1 MKDFVDY
8 VVKNK
13 YVIICI
19 SIVVV
24 LYALGIVEF
33 LTRVII
39 FVALIGLAIFVG
51 KKLQDNDGKVKEVF
65 YYIKNKEY
73 KNNVYYYQT
82 SDDSKTSKNA
92 KK

>member
-1 MKDFVDY
+1 MKDFVEY

-13 YVIICI
+13 YVIICV

-39 FVALIGLAIFVG
+39 LIALIGIAVFIG
-51 KKLQDNDGKVKEVF
+51 KKLQDNEGKFKSVF
-65 YYIKNKEY
+65 DYIKNKEY
-73 KNNVYYYQT
+73 KNNVYYYQ
-82 SDDSKTSKNA
+82 KNDESE

>member
-1 MKDFVDY
+1 MKDFVEY

-13 YVIICI
+13 YVIICV

-39 FVALIGLAIFVG
+39 LVALIGIAVFVG
-51 KKLQDNDGKVKEVF
+51 KKLQDNEGKLKNVF
-65 YYIKNKEY
+65 DYIKNKEY
-73 KNNVYYYQT
+73 RNNVYYYQK
-82 SDDSKTSKNA
+82 SDDSST

>member
-1 MKDFVDY
+1 MKEFLDY

-19 SIVVV
+19 AIVVV

-33 LTRVII
+33 FMKAII
-39 FVALIGLAIFVG
+39 LVALLGLAIYVG
-51 KKLQDNDGKVKEVF
+51 KKLQDNESYFKDIF
-65 YYIKNKEY
+65 NNIKSKRNSD
-73 KNNVYYYQT
+73 NVYYYQE
-82 SDDSKTSKNA
+82 KND